1 MANTNKPG
9 PAGTHH
15 HHHHRHR
22 QRPHTAAPA
31 HKALP
36 PPRTPGPLGRN
47 DHADPTITSL
57 LGWTPS
63 LSGVRDWAD
72 ASLREVEHLWD
83 KALGAIGYDRHVGAP
98 VAHGSPPAVAPNG
111 QMTLDD
117 AHLKALKITTV
128 FEGSGAKS
136 MNYQSLAGSGTA
148 KFDRDPDFDG
158 MATSFGLVQWNF
170 GMGTLGKLLNKMR
183 AANTAVFD
191 NCFTADS
198 DFDTLKAALASGSSR
213 DQGNWAR
220 KLYSTPAGKTAWKT
234 SFENIGK
241 VEAFNKIQF
250 DTAINDYNPTVV
262 KDIAF
267 LRTLAPA
274 LMAKVEFRSYAAMFD
289 CAIQQGGL
297 HKAEAEIKSK
307 VATDKPATQ
316 FALMTIAF
324 TERANKA
331 SHASVAD
338 CKSRRLG
345 ILNGKPQ
352 SFSDYRPAPKKP
364 IERTNSQYGIVLT
377 DGTKTVMG
385 L

>member
-1 MANTNKPG
+1 MANSKLPG
-9 PAGTHH
+9 PGTHH
-15 HHHHRHR
+15 HHYRNHRH
-22 QRPHTAAPA
+22 RPHTAAVPA
-31 HKALP
+31 KPLL
-36 PPRTPGPLGRN
+36 PPRTQGPLGQH
-47 DHADPTITSL
+47 DQADPTITSL

-63 LSGVRDWAD
+63 LTGVRDWAD
-72 ASLREVEHLWD
+72 HTLAEVEHLWH
-83 KALGAIGYDRHVGAP
+83 KALGSIGYDKAVGAP
-98 VAHGSPPAVAPNG
+98 VSHGSPPIVAPDG
-111 QMTLDD
+111 QLTLDN
-117 AHLKALKITTV
+117 AHLLALKITTV
-128 FEGSGAKS
+128 FEGTGAKS

-183 AANTAVFD
+183 AANATAFD

-198 DFDTLKAALASGSSR
+198 DYATLKAALIAGKKS
-213 DQGNWAR
+213 DQMAWAR
-220 KLYSTPAGKTAWKT
+220 NLYSTPAGKQAWKT
-234 SFENIGK
+234 SFGNIGN
-241 VEAFNKIQF
+241 VEAFNRIQF

-262 KDIAF
+262 KDITF

-274 LMAKVEFRSYAAMFD
+274 LMAKVEFRSYAALFD

-307 VATDKPATQ
+307 VAADKPATQ

-345 ILNGKPQ
+345 ILNGKSQ
-352 SFSDYRPAPKKP
+352 SFSDYRQGKKP
-364 IERTNSQYGIVLT
+364 MERTNSQYGIVLT
-377 DGTKTVMG
+377 EGTKTVMG